1 VFWYHR
7 GNQIN
12 RLLWYHRGDW
22 CLVPPGGPGKKSYF
36 LFFEGGCPPCVARR
50 DKIVGLDN
58 WQPCEGVLRGCATIG
73 AAKSPSWHCV
83 EDKSGGDDF
92 VDCSFDMAAMNS
104 PFLKIAPCDFQA
116 PVLKSTLMTV
126 FDDDAEKGLPS
137 VMRERSEGVA
147 FQHFSRQPSPRLALG
162 WPVEFPRSLA

>member
-1 VFWYHR
+1 M
-7 GNQIN
+7 
-12 RLLWYHRGDW
+12 GDR
-22 CLVPPGGPGKKSYF
+22 GKKSYF
-36 LFFEGGCPPCVARR
+36 RFFEGGCPPCVARR
-50 DKIVGLDN
+50 DKIAGLDN

-73 AAKSPSWHCV
+73 AAKSPSWYCV
-83 EDKSGGDDF
+83 ENKPGGDDF

-126 FDDDAEKGLPS
+126 FDDDPEKRLQS

-147 FQHFSRQPSPRLALG
+147 FQHFSSQPSPRLALG
-162 WPVEFPRSLA
+162 RPVEFSRSLA